1 MMGYGTG
8 AIMAVPA
15 HDERDYAFAKK
26 FGIDIIRGHSRA
38 AMWQKEAYAGDGEMI
53 NSDFLNGLDNKAD
66 SIARMIDWLTAHG
79 IGEGGVQYKMKD
91 WAFNRQ
97 RYWGEPIPIVYCP
110 QCGMVPVPY
119 DELPLRLP
127 PMTRISSRARA
138 GNRRSPRWIPSCNC
152 TCPKC
157 GGRRH
162 AGKRIPCPSGLARPG
177 ITSGISIRTMITP
190 LPTRTR

>member
-1 MMGYGTG
+1 MSEKTEFERTQLVKEKTGVRLEGVRGINPVNGREIPIYIADYVMMGYGTG

-26 FGIDIIRGHSRA
+26 FGIDIIPVIRGGDVE
-38 AMWQKEAYAGDGEMI
+38 KEAYAGEGEMI

-66 SIARMIDWLTAHG
+66 SIARMIDWLTTHG

-119 DELPLRLP
+119 DQLPLRL
-127 PMTRISSRARA
+127 
-138 GNRRSPRWIPSCNC
+138 
-152 TCPKC
+152 
-157 GGRRH
+157 
-162 AGKRIPCPSGLARPG
+162 RP
-177 ITSGISIRTMITP
+177 
-190 LPTRTR
+190 

>member
-26 FGIDIIRGHSRA
+26 FGIDIIPVIRG
-38 AMWQKEAYAGDGEMI
+38 GDVEERSLCGRRGMI

-66 SIARMIDWLTAHG
+66 SIARMIDWLTTHG

-97 RYWGEPIPIVYCP
+97 RYWGSRFPSCTARSAAWCRYPTISSA
-110 QCGMVPVPY
+110 
-119 DELPLRLP
+119 RLP
-127 PMTRISSRARA
+127 PMTEFEPGQGGESPLAKGGFLRALHLPEVRRRRPP
-138 GNRRSPRWIPSCNC
+138 GNGYHAPVGWLVLVLPPVYRS
-152 TCPKC
+152 
-157 GGRRH
+157 
-162 AGKRIPCPSGLARPG
+162 AQ
-177 ITSGISIRTMITP
+177 
-190 LPTRTR
+190 